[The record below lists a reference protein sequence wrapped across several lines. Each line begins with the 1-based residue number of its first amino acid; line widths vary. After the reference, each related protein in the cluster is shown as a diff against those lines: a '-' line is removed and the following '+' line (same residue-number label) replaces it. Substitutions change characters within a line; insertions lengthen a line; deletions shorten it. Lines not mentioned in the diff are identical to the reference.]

1 MCSERT
7 HAATE
12 VAEMDHLIPKHMF
25 FSKGVGRHKNKLQ
38 SFELA
43 LRQAGVAQC
52 NLVSVSSIFPPD
64 CKILPAKVG
73 KSRLQPGQITFVVM
87 ARESTDEP
95 NRLVSAGIGLAIPKG
110 HKTRYGYLSEHHTFG
125 MKATRAEELCEDMAA
140 TMLATTLGIEF
151 DPNTAWNERKQIYKL
166 DKENSI
172 ETRSI
177 IQTAEGDKDGL
188 WTTVV
193 AMAVLLMG

>member
-1 MCSERT
+1 VEAM
-7 HAATE
+7 
-12 VAEMDHLIPKHMF
+12 IPKKMF
-25 FSKGVGRHKNKLQ
+25 FTKGVGKHKNKLQ

-64 CKILPAKVG
+64 CRIVPRKAGEKEL
-73 KSRLQPGQITFVVM
+73 SPGEITFVVL

-95 NRLVSAGIGLAIPKG
+95 NRLVSAGIGLAIPKKKA
-110 HKTRYGYLSEHHTFG
+110 HGYLSEHHTFG
-125 MKATRAEELCEDMAA
+125 LTANKASDLCEDMAA

-151 DPNTAWNERKQIYKL
+151 DPDKAWNERKQLYKL

-177 IQTAEGDKDGL
+177 IQSAEGDKDGL

-193 AMAVLLMG
+193 AMAVLLMD

>member
-1 MCSERT
+1 M
-7 HAATE
+7 
-12 VAEMDHLIPKHMF
+12 IPKRMF
-25 FSKGVGRHKNKLQ
+25 FTKGVGKHKNKLQ

-43 LRQAGVAQC
+43 LRQAGVAHC

-64 CKILPAKVG
+64 CKIIPRKIGEKEL
-73 KSRLQPGQITFVVM
+73 SPGEITFVVL

-110 HKTRYGYLSEHHTFG
+110 TPKERRNYGYLSENHAFG
-125 MKATRAEELCEDMAA
+125 ITANKAGDLCEDMAA
-140 TMLATTLGIEF
+140 TMLATTLGLEF
-151 DPNTAWNERKQIYKL
+151 DPDKAWNERKQLYKL

-172 ETRSI
+172 ETRSM
-177 IQTAEGDKDGL
+177 IQSAEGDKDGL

-193 AMAVLLMG
+193 AMAVLMMD